1 MILEKPD
8 VLYFL
13 FLLIIPILVHLF
25 QLRKFKTTKF
35 SNVALLEKI
44 IIQSRKSSVI
54 KKWLTLLAR
63 LLALAFLILAF
74 AKPFLPNTS
83 EATKP
88 QEIFI
93 YLDNSYS
100 MALPGKRNNLLEEA
114 KQSLWENLEDNQ
126 KFSLTTNDNLW
137 QNVTKNDIRTEIFEI
152 DFTTT
157 KFDFQDIILKAN
169 SVFSKDESQKHLFV
183 ISDFLNFDAEKIN
196 DYQADFELK
205 LIQKTPENYD
215 NFFLESANL
224 AKDGNSKTISALVKS
239 NHSNQN
245 DITVSLYNNDQLIA
259 KNRTDFGEESSAEVN
274 FDIGN
279 QSFKNGKISIENDNI
294 AYDNDLFFSINDD
307 QIINI
312 ISIYD
317 QDETKNAFLKKIF
330 RQKQFNFKSVALD
343 QFNFTEIEDTNVLI
357 LNEIK
362 NISPTLKSNLKRFTD
377 NNGSL
382 VIIPNQ
388 ANDLES
394 FENTGVLSSVYSD
407 INLNQQNI
415 TSINFE
421 HPILENVFS
430 ERVKNFDYPS
440 TERNFRINRSF
451 SNILSYSNN
460 DAFLAE
466 KNRTYVFASALNPE
480 VSNFTNSP
488 IVVPVFYNIAQ
499 RSINIPQLYAT
510 IGEENSFTVN
520 ANLGS
525 DEVLKLSGENSNTIP
540 QQNRIGNSIEINT
553 QYNPKQPGNF
563 QLGLQDSTLLH
574 LSFNFDRSESE
585 FNLINTANFKFDRY
599 NSVEEVFDAYSE
611 LNKIIELW
619 VWMLI
624 FALGFFIIELLLLRF
639 LK

>member
-54 KKWLTLLAR
+54 KKWLTLIAR

-88 QEIFI
+88 QEVFIF
-93 YLDNSYS
+93 LDNSYS
-100 MALPGKRNNLLEEA
+100 MALPGKRNNLLEES
-114 KQSLWENLEDNQ
+114 KQSLLENLDDNQ
-126 KFSLTTNDNLW
+126 KFSLATNNNLW
-137 QNVTKNDIRTEIFEI
+137 QNVTKKDIRAEIFDI
-152 DFTTT
+152 DFTTS
-157 KFDFQDIILKAN
+157 KFSFQDIILKAN
-169 SVFSKDESQKHLFV
+169 SVFSKSKSQKHLFL
-183 ISDFLNFDAEKIN
+183 ISDFLNFDAENIK
-196 DYQADFELK
+196 DFKADFEVK

-215 NFFLESANL
+215 NYFLESATL
-224 AKDGNSKTISALVKS
+224 ANDGNSKTISALVKK
-239 NHSNQN
+239 NQNNNN
-245 DITVSLYNNDQLIA
+245 DITVSIFNEGNLIA
-259 KNRTDFGEESSAEVN
+259 KNRTDFGDKNRAEVN

-317 QDETKNAFLKKIF
+317 EDEAKNNFLKKIF
-330 RQKQFNFKSVALD
+330 RQDQFNFKSVALD
-343 QFNFTEIEDTNVLI
+343 QFNFTEIENANVLI
-357 LNEIK
+357 LNEIE
-362 NISPTLKSNLKRFTD
+362 NINTALKSNLKRFAD

-382 VIIPNQ
+382 VVIPNQ
-388 ANDLES
+388 NNDLEN
-394 FENTGVLSSVYSD
+394 FRNIGALSSVYLD
-407 INLNQQNI
+407 MNLNKQNI
-415 TSINFE
+415 TTINFE

-430 ERVKNFDYPS
+430 ERIENFDYPS
-440 TERNFRINRSF
+440 TEQNFKINNRF
-451 SNILSYSNN
+451 NNVLSYSNN

-466 KNRTYVFASALNPE
+466 KNNTYVFASALNPE
-480 VSNFTNSP
+480 ASNFINSP

-499 RSINIPQLYAT
+499 QSVNIPQLYAT
-510 IGEENSFTVN
+510 IGEENTITVN

-525 DEVLKLSGENSNTIP
+525 DEVLKLSGENSKIIP
-540 QQNRIGNSIEINT
+540 QQSRIGNSIEINT
-553 QYNPKQPGNF
+553 QYNPKKPGNYK
-563 QLGLQDSTLLH
+563 LTSKDSTLLH

-585 FNLINTANFKFDRY
+585 FNFINTANFKFDQY

-611 LNKIIELW
+611 MNKIIELW
-619 VWMLI
+619 FWMLI